1 MAYDNAFVTMRVL
14 DAYGRTKS
22 KRVGLVST
30 DATQGETDK
39 AAIIAAYAAVMDG
52 HIMSSTYSGQDDH
65 AGSPVAGS
73 NVDTGV
79 TVSCQLA
86 GRPERAPLKWP
97 TPKAAIINPD
107 GTLDLTNVAVQAVE
121 ALYVTAT
128 PAIATLSDGE
138 TIDGFVSG
146 MLDK

>member
-39 AAIIAAYAAVMDG
+39 ATIIGAYAAVMDG